1 MGSPLMPSGPHSPL
15 GGVLNADPPEFGRM
29 AYVILV
35 ANKVSLFNAIYV
47 DCAASDSA
55 SRLEIRM

>member
-1 MGSPLMPSGPHSPL
+1 MPSGPHSPL